1 MEKDRREYVE
11 VYSLQEG
18 TIRYSCNTANHE
30 LEYHRTRINAL
41 RFSPN
46 GRLIAVGDASREIKV
61 WEIGREEPVITRK
74 WLAHQSTVTSLSWSP
89 EGDRLVSGSVDGRIV
104 VWNLNAPREIHE
116 KPGQHPGGVFCVEWT
131 DNNVVYTCGDDA
143 CVREMQLVMCVCL
156 FEQTPLHIVL
166 QLTGKCSVTIR
177 RELSSLSGRGKPTC
191 IRTSRISGMRS
202 RCAIT

>member
-1 MEKDRREYVE
+1 MH
-11 VYSLQEG
+11 EG

-116 KPGQHPGGVFCVEWT
+116 RPGQHPGGVFCVEWT

-143 CVREMQLVMCVCL
+143 CVREMQLVMCMCL
-156 FEQTPLHIVL
+156 FEQNRLHIVL
-166 QLTGKCSVTIR
+166 ELTETCSGTIK

-191 IRTSRISGMRS
+191 IRTSRTSGMRS